1 MSTAHSLLHRPVER
15 LAASAFSLINET
27 EPRPD
32 GFRDAEIFRPH
43 KKGGRLGFRGAEI
56 FSPHR
61 EGGGWEIG
69 FRDAEIYFGP
79 IRRFGGVNDTLEFN
93 FQT

>member
-1 MSTAHSLLHRPVER
+1 MSTPDSLLHRPVER

-43 KKGGRLGFRGAEI
+43 KKGGWLGFRGAEI
-56 FSPHR
+56 FRPHR
-61 EGGGWEIG
+61 EGGGRVG
-69 FRDAEIYFGP
+69 
-79 IRRFGGVNDTLEFN
+79 N
-93 FQT
+93 